1 MIARIFVA
9 VSVLVASPAYATCTW
24 SSPGPHTAK
33 VVCTTGNESAP
44 TLATEGMPLINV
56 SAVAVVAAA
65 DSGQTLSGAGAL
77 HVYVYDPGVGAWARC
92 QDCGEPA
99 VTLSSVRYQAFAPF
113 QALVKRGGRI
123 ALVPV
128 GVTVSSGGVTIYLT
142 GEPVAK

>member
-1 MIARIFVA
+1 MIRLFA
-9 VSVLVASPAYATCTW
+9 VLAALAAFPAYASCTW
-24 SSPGPHTAK
+24 TSPGPHTAK

-56 SAVAVVAAA
+56 SAVAVIAAA
-65 DSGQTLSGAGAL
+65 DSGQTLSGAGTL
-77 HVYVYDPGVGAWARC
+77 RVYLYDPGVGAWVRC
-92 QDCGEPA
+92 LDCGEPA
-99 VTLSSVRYQAFAPF
+99 VSLSSVRYQAFAPF

>member
-1 MIARIFVA
+1 MIRFLLCL
-9 VSVLVASPAYATCTW
+9 SLLVVSPAYATCTW

-56 SAVAVVAAA
+56 SAVAVIAAA
-65 DSGQTLSGAGAL
+65 DSGQTLSGAGTL
-77 HVYVYDPGVGAWARC
+77 QVYVYDPGVGAWARC

-99 VTLSSVRYQAFAPF
+99 VTLSSVRYQSFAPF
-113 QALVKRGGRI
+113 SALVKRGGRI